1 MNLNCLTRLYNRLT
15 ARERLPL
22 LLAARERGDAAEAQR
37 LVRSAPRRAF
47 TVPDYH
53 GLAEGVD
60 QLAQM
65 HALCL
70 LERVACYWRASGWL
84 RRGHVE
90 RGADAEDGALSRRW
104 SDVARM
110 WAYLFTVEARAW
122 EQLMVEMHL
131 DSEARLRDLP
141 GYETLRWAEKEIR
154 LVAFTEEQAA
164 AYLRRRNP
172 QARPPTVE
180 TTRVAMREFLESC
193 LKRWD

>member
-1 MNLNCLTRLYNRLT
+1 MNLKCLTRLYDRLT
-15 ARERLPL
+15 AWERLPL
-22 LLAARERGDAAEAQR
+22 LRAARERGDTAEVQR
-37 LVRSAPRRAF
+37 LARSAPRRAF
-47 TVPDYH
+47 TVPDYY

-90 RGADAEDGALSRRW
+90 READAEDSERSRHW
-104 SDVARM
+104 VEVARM

-131 DSEARLRDLP
+131 DPEALLRDLP
-141 GYETLRWAEKEIR
+141 GYETLRQAGKAIP
-154 LVAFTEEQAA
+154 LVAFTEEEAA

-180 TTRVAMREFLESC
+180 TIRVAMREFLESC